1 MRAQLQK
8 KPSTRLQGDNRRIRT
23 QSGWKARAHRC
34 RDNPAAVGR
43 GAGRCLRVFEGHEHH
58 VQSVEWSAD
67 GERLSPSGDTTIR
80 LWDVPMGRC
89 LRVLRGHM
97 GYVECVAWSPC
108 ERRVLSGNDDH
119 TVRLWDIKA
128 GHCVRLFEGH
138 TGIVTSVAWSADRQ
152 RAISGGSDYTVRLW
166 M

>member
-1 MRAQLQK
+1 
-8 KPSTRLQGDNRRIRT
+8 
-23 QSGWKARAHRC
+23 
-34 RDNPAAVGR
+34 
-43 GAGRCLRVFEGHEHH
+43 
-58 VQSVEWSAD
+58 
-67 GERLSPSGDTTIR
+67 
-80 LWDVPMGRC
+80 
-89 LRVLRGHM
+89 M